1 MLRTITN
8 SVILT
13 GEVDPVAAVTKVLT
27 DAGIAVIVANAND
40 ASCSMYANEL
50 YSEEWPSTEPTAS
63 E

>member
-1 MLRTITN
+1 
-8 SVILT
+8 VILT
-13 GEVDPVAAVTKVLT
+13 GEVDPVAAVTKALT
-27 DAGIAVIVANAND
+27 DAGIVVIVANAND